1 VEKCFIPSV
10 IKCSEIKALL
20 LFNTISPYD
29 FLNSYDSMP
38 PKLVLL
44 YASLF
49 FGVPL
54 QFENNH
60 LVSFVALCKPM
71 VSFTRS

>member
-1 VEKCFIPSV
+1 MDKCFTHSV

-20 LFNTISPYD
+20 LFNMISLYY

-38 PKLVLL
+38 PELVLL

-49 FGVPL
+49 FGVLL

-60 LVSFVALCKPM
+60 LVSFVVLYKPM
-71 VSFTRS
+71 A